1 MTDYLGGFVTELNRR
16 YNKDSAEMTHGEW
29 MCKNTTLNKKP
40 FSFSRYPFQIQ
51 IANDMHD
58 NLDCMK
64 PSQVGLALALDTPIL
79 TGKGWSTMGQLK
91 IGDPLF
97 DEQGQPCQVTYISPV
112 YKDHVCYALEFD
124 TGEVIIADANHRW
137 YVEGDKVINT
147 TKIFE
152 LITLDKQEVAI
163 PLSVQWQALTLKLGR
178 PEEALRR
185 RIVSVKPVDTVDVR
199 CITVD
204 SPSHLFLAGR
214 GLIPT
219 HNTEI
224 QIRKALSIL
233 KRMDN
238 RSLIYTM
245 PNDKMFKRV
254 SKTRIQT
261 IVDTDRAFKSDTGKN
276 SMGLIQLG
284 SSFLYV
290 TGSTEGDATS
300 INADIIFNDEVDL
313 TDQTMLALFN
323 SRLQG
328 SDLRI
333 RQRFSTPTYAGYGIH
348 KGYSASD
355 QHEFMIKCRGC
366 NHWQIPLFNKKFIQI
381 PGICDKVE
389 KLTDLEV
396 KLLDDGLIKLDDIK
410 IHCEKCRRPLNM
422 ADYERRQWVPRFANR
437 AHHRGYHV
445 RPFSTHTLDPKYII
459 TQLFDYKRRNNMKGF
474 FNTVLGE
481 TYDQGNSRL
490 SAQQIE
496 AVMKGASEPVL
507 GGSDPVFIGIDVG
520 LTCHIVLGTG
530 SSPAHMKPFYFRAVP
545 EGQLF
550 GVVEGL
556 MKKYQIV
563 AGGMDKYPY
572 TPTANAMR
580 DVTHGIIMPV
590 EYGKGRE
597 FTPIKNEFDQQI
609 GVRASRTMLLDYV
622 AEGIRN
628 ETWEF
633 YGYGDDKNTIV
644 TQLQDMVR
652 EEGTGEEEAQW
663 VKLNGNDHFFHA
675 LAFMMAGMRNYEF
688 QNHTEEYRNTDD
700 DIFGAE
706 FDVRG
711 GSIWGNPNL
720 IGFESL
726 KKSRTAFSDN
736 TLSGGSD
743 HPFLNPFANM

>member
-1 MTDYLGGFVTELNRR
+1 MTDYLGGFVSELNRR
-16 YNKDSAEMTHGEW
+16 YNKDSAEMTHAEW

-40 FSFSRYPFQIQ
+40 FSFARYPFQIQ

-64 PSQVGLALALDTPIL
+64 PSQVGL
-79 TGKGWSTMGQLK
+79 
-91 IGDPLF
+91 
-97 DEQGQPCQVTYISPV
+97 
-112 YKDHVCYALEFD
+112 
-124 TGEVIIADANHRW
+124 
-137 YVEGDKVINT
+137 
-147 TKIFE
+147 
-152 LITLDKQEVAI
+152 
-163 PLSVQWQALTLKLGR
+163 
-178 PEEALRR
+178 
-185 RIVSVKPVDTVDVR
+185 
-199 CITVD
+199 
-204 SPSHLFLAGR
+204 
-214 GLIPT
+214 
-219 HNTEI
+219 TEI
-224 QIRKALSIL
+224 QIRKGLSIL

-238 RSLIYTM
+238 ISLIYTM

-254 SKTRIQT
+254 SKTRIQP
-261 IVDTDRAFKSDTGKN
+261 IVETDRAFKSDNGKN
-276 SMGLIQLG
+276 SMGLIQVG
-284 SSFLYV
+284 TSFLYV

-366 NHWQIPLFNKKFIQI
+366 NHWQIPLFSKKFIQI
-381 PGICDKVE
+381 PGICDKVD

-410 IHCEKCRRPLNM
+410 IHCEKCHRPLNM
-422 ADYERRQWVPRFANR
+422 ADYERRQWVPRFSNR
-437 AHHRGYHV
+437 SHHRGYHV
-445 RPFSTHTLDPKYII
+445 RPFSTHTLDPKYIL

-496 AVMKGASEPVL
+496 AVMKGAAAPVL
-507 GGSDPVFIGIDVG
+507 GDSEAVFIGIDVG

-530 SSPAHMKPFYFRAVP
+530 NSPAHMKPFYFRAVP

-550 GVVEGL
+550 SVVEGL
-556 MKKYQIV
+556 MKKYNIV

-580 DVTHGIIMPV
+580 DATQGVIMPV

-597 FTPIKNEFDQQI
+597 FSPIKNEFDQQI
-609 GVRASRTMLLDYV
+609 GIRASRTMLIDYV

-633 YGYGDDKNTIV
+633 YGYGDDKNVLI

-652 EEGTGEEEAQW
+652 EDGSGEEEAQW

-675 LAFMMAGMRNYEF
+675 LAFMMAGLRNYEF
-688 QNHTEEYRNTDD
+688 QTHTEEYRNTDD
-700 DIFGAE
+700 DIFGAD
-706 FDVRG
+706 FDIKS
-711 GSIWGNPNL
+711 GSLWGNHGL
-720 IGFESL
+720 IGFESHS
-726 KKSRTAFSDN
+726 KSRTAFSEN
-736 TLSGGSD
+736 HLSGNSE